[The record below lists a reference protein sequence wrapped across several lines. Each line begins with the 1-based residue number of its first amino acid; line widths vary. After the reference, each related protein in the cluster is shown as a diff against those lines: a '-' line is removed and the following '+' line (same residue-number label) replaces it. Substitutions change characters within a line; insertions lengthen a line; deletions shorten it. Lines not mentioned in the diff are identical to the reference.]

1 VQNPS
6 LCRLAYVAVP
16 VRAGVFATLLEY
28 PGSPV
33 KGAGMGARRDD
44 LSPLH
49 ARRYS
54 FRYQL
59 YAQLQFTE

>member
-33 KGAGMGARRDD
+33 KALAWVPAAM
-44 LSPLH
+44 
-49 ARRYS
+49 
-54 FRYQL
+54 
-59 YAQLQFTE
+59 T